1 MKRRPHAFT
10 LIELLVVISIIALLI
25 AILLPALG
33 AARKT
38 AQDSQC
44 RSNLRQVATAFYSYE
59 VDHKDRGHDR
69 INYGNW
75 TEADGI
81 TWRDEDDVF
90 GYWGIAYA
98 VQGKLPA
105 ETFTCPNAMG
115 MDDDPGWASFTRD
128 GFATYGFNGVTKTG
142 AFGLGVESALFEDN
156 GSGSYSRAR
165 SSAMLNHPSST
176 PLAQDA
182 FEHMLDREA
191 HTLPPSH
198 LPCAFVHQ
206 QTEYYRHQGRT
217 SNVSYVDGHVSTE
230 REGQEELT
238 IEHYVDARN

>member
-1 MKRRPHAFT
+1 MNRRPNAFT

-44 RSNLRQVATAFYSYE
+44 RSNLKQVATAFYSYE

-81 TWRDEDDVF
+81 TWRDADDPL

-98 VQGKLPA
+98 VQGNMPA
-105 ETFTCPNAMG
+105 EAFTCPNAMG

-128 GFATYGFNGVTKTG
+128 GYATYGFNGVTKAG
-142 AFGLGVESALFEDN
+142 AFGLGVESALFEDD
-156 GSGSYSRAR
+156 GTGSYSRAR
-165 SSAMLNHPSST
+165 SSGTLEHPSST

-182 FEHMLDREA
+182 FEHMLDSTA
-191 HTLPPSH
+191 DTLPTSYIQWGQP
-198 LPCAFVHQ
+198 HQ

-217 SNVSYVDGHVSTE
+217 CNVSYVDAHVSSE

-238 IEHYVDARN
+238 IDHYVDTVN